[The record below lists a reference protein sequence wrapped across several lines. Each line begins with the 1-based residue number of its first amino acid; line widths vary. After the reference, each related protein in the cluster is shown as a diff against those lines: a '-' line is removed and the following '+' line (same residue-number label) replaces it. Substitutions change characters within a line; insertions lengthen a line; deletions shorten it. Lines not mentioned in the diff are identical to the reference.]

1 MNEIYIHFPPHAILI
16 LETSCE
22 YISSEQLIFIIAI
35 FSIGFNK
42 TKIRGLRN
50 FTFGFNWIE
59 FTHDA
64 LIKYQ
69 AMTCGFTLL
78 HVPFFRKAY
87 LPNRADPGLV
97 LLGDLLGCALTPV
110 KDTATCGAKHP

>member
-1 MNEIYIHFPPHAILI
+1 MIVILI
-16 LETSCE
+16 F
-22 YISSEQLIFIIAI
+22 YDVNHFQLFRLRK
-35 FSIGFNK
+35 FS
-42 TKIRGLRN
+42 
-50 FTFGFNWIE
+50 FGFNGLE
-59 FTHDA
+59 FTCDA

-87 LPNRADPGLV
+87 LPNRADSGLV

>member
-1 MNEIYIHFPPHAILI
+1 MVSFRNLIVKKSFPA
-16 LETSCE
+16 
-22 YISSEQLIFIIAI
+22 
-35 FSIGFNK
+35 
-42 TKIRGLRN
+42 GLRN

-87 LPNRADPGLV
+87 LPNRADSGLV
-97 LLGDLLGCALTPV
+97 LLDTLLGCALTPV

>member
-1 MNEIYIHFPPHAILI
+1 MLQVCYAGYCSIRIHF
-16 LETSCE
+16 CQ
-22 YISSEQLIFIIAI
+22 IS
-35 FSIGFNK
+35 GK
-42 TKIRGLRN
+42 MRLRN

>member
-1 MNEIYIHFPPHAILI
+1 MPRKHTLIITLI
-16 LETSCE
+16 LNICKQLSSC
-22 YISSEQLIFIIAI
+22 
-35 FSIGFNK
+35 
-42 TKIRGLRN
+42 RLRN

-87 LPNRADPGLV
+87 LPNRADSCLV

>member
-1 MNEIYIHFPPHAILI
+1 MG
-16 LETSCE
+16 
-22 YISSEQLIFIIAI
+22 ISYSVPIIFN
-35 FSIGFNK
+35 FSSIVNSLDNK
-42 TKIRGLRN
+42 GLRN

>member
-1 MNEIYIHFPPHAILI
+1 MYFVNTHQEHCAYSNILYLI
-16 LETSCE
+16 LYSNN
-22 YISSEQLIFIIAI
+22 SPRF
-35 FSIGFNK
+35 
-42 TKIRGLRN
+42 RLRN
-50 FTFGFNWIE
+50 FIFGFNWIE

-69 AMTCGFTLL
+69 AMTCDFTLL

-87 LPNRADPGLV
+87 LPNRADSGLV

>member
-1 MNEIYIHFPPHAILI
+1 MFTAFHHGSHFTDENIFTSLLLEKLPSNDILYSFFKI
-16 LETSCE
+16 VNLE
-22 YISSEQLIFIIAI
+22 ISS
-35 FSIGFNK
+35 
-42 TKIRGLRN
+42 RLRN

-78 HVPFFRKAY
+78 HVPFFCKAY
-87 LPNRADPGLV
+87 LPNRADSGLV
-97 LLGDLLGCALTPV
+97 LLGALLGRALTPV

>member
-1 MNEIYIHFPPHAILI
+1 MSSFKYNIFYI
-16 LETSCE
+16 
-22 YISSEQLIFIIAI
+22 IFIIYSLLYDVNYD
-35 FSIGFNK
+35 F
-42 TKIRGLRN
+42 THRLRN

-87 LPNRADPGLV
+87 LPNRADSGLV

>member
-1 MNEIYIHFPPHAILI
+1 MQFTPFPFAENTLSIILSNYRLFFNMRI
-16 LETSCE
+16 LS
-22 YISSEQLIFIIAI
+22 
-35 FSIGFNK
+35 
-42 TKIRGLRN
+42 RLRN

>member
-1 MNEIYIHFPPHAILI
+1 MLVIR
-16 LETSCE
+16 
-22 YISSEQLIFIIAI
+22 
-35 FSIGFNK
+35 FSIVLFFRSVK
-42 TKIRGLRN
+42 KQWRCRLRN

>member
-1 MNEIYIHFPPHAILI
+1 M
-16 LETSCE
+16 
-22 YISSEQLIFIIAI
+22 
-35 FSIGFNK
+35 FSHRSTVLFYYTDQMKGCQVYANC
-42 TKIRGLRN
+42 RLRN

>member
-1 MNEIYIHFPPHAILI
+1 
-16 LETSCE
+16 
-22 YISSEQLIFIIAI
+22 
-35 FSIGFNK
+35 
-42 TKIRGLRN
+42 
-50 FTFGFNWIE
+50 
-59 FTHDA
+59 
-64 LIKYQ
+64 
-69 AMTCGFTLL
+69 MTCGFTLL